1 MYASFF
7 KREARM
13 TIAKHRLEFH
23 SLRENTRAE
32 AGNANEHAK
41 ASEEMMS
48 ACMLPFFY
56 GGGNENL
63 NTPFTISFFKGKHAS

>member
-7 KREARM
+7 KREARI

-41 ASEEMMS
+41 ASEETMN
-48 ACMLPFFY
+48 ACMLRLLN
-56 GGGNENL
+56 GGGNENR
-63 NTPFTISFFKGKHAS
+63 NAPFTISFFKGKQAS